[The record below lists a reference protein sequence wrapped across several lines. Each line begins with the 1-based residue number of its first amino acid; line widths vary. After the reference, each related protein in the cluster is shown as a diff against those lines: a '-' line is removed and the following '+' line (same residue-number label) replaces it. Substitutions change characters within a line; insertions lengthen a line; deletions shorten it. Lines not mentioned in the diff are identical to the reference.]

1 LISRKNSA
9 TLTPNGIPQ
18 GECRVDRPVCIPA
31 ESMIFGAVLVKMG
44 HTVAL
49 GIRTPSPE
57 EMTMKK
63 EALRWD

>member
-1 LISRKNSA
+1 
-9 TLTPNGIPQ
+9 
-18 GECRVDRPVCIPA
+18 
-31 ESMIFGAVLVKMG
+31 MIFGAVLVKMG